1 MYMVVSE
8 RSAVANRLSYQP
20 VNRLEMGCKEAG
32 ITAEAV
38 REYVTAYMASG
49 RSLLETAI
57 DLARDWRMETSRAR
71 RLVQLAY
78 VGS

>member
-1 MYMVVSE
+1 MVVSE

-20 VNRLEMGCKEAG
+20 VNRLEAGCKEAG

-38 REYVTAYMASG
+38 RELVTAGLGLG
-49 RSLLETAI
+49 RTLPQIAGTVERLFGVQEG
-57 DLARDWRMETSRAR
+57 RAR